1 MPEYPN
7 QLIRDTSQAM
17 DYLANNTRNHPRH
30 GSTQTWVAPKTRSP
44 IISWIICKGPMA
56 VSTTRKASRIWTQGI
71 QVRLRVCLKKRRCTR
86 SQTGLGI
93 IQVAT
98 NPEIIQK
105 ITQQT
110 NLKTN
115 SKNHKISYC
124 TTKVNPTHLV
134 NLIYTNSTK
143 YLTYLAI
150 RTISK
155 I

>member
-7 QLIRDTSQAM
+7 QLTRDMSQAT
-17 DYLANNTRNHPRH
+17 DYLANKTRNRRRH
-30 GSTQTWVAPKTRSP
+30 GSTPTWVAPKTLSP
-44 IISWIICKGPMA
+44 TISWTICKAPTA
-56 VSTTRKASRIWTQGI
+56 VSTTRKSKIWTRGI
-71 QVRLRVCLKKRRCTR
+71 PVRPSLCLKKRLSTR

-93 IQVAT
+93 QAAT
-98 NPEIIQK
+98 NPGIIQK
-105 ITQQT
+105 ITLQT

-143 YLTYLAI
+143 YLTYQAI